1 VLILCVVR
9 AFTVRETTYYESDAA
24 FLKRI
29 LGGRK
34 GRSPAILVM
43 NDEAHHACRRGTE
56 SRSRKML
63 SVGIGG
69 GGVHVTAN
77 SDLGCAVN

>member
-1 VLILCVVR
+1 MLILCVVR

-34 GRSPAILVM
+34 GRNPAILVM
-43 NDEAHHACRRGTE
+43 NDEAHHSCRRGTE

-63 SVGIGG
+63 SRRNRRWRG
-69 GGVHVTAN
+69 
-77 SDLGCAVN
+77 SCDSKQRLGLRS